1 MTTRQV
7 MFTGIISH
15 TTKIKAAKKVSAGL
29 AITFERPRQWADLV
43 LGESVAING
52 LCLTIERLDSNDFS
66 CILMP
71 ETLKKTAFGGQMP
84 SIVNL
89 ERALKVGD
97 RLSGHFVQGHIDCVG
112 KVLSTKKV
120 GASEITIG
128 FPGKFNNFVIDKGS
142 ITVNGVALTIV
153 ETERNRLSVALI
165 PYTLQHTNLGNLKV
179 SDRVNLEFDMLGK
192 YAAKAL

>member
-1 MTTRQV
+1 

-43 LGESVAING
+43 LGE
-52 LCLTIERLDSNDFS
+52 
-66 CILMP
+66 
-71 ETLKKTAFGGQMP
+71 

>member
-1 MTTRQV
+1 

>member
-1 MTTRQV
+1 

-71 ETLKKTAFGGQMP
+71 ETLKKTTFGELMP

>member
-1 MTTRQV
+1 

-15 TTKIKAAKKVSAGL
+15 TTEIKKAKKVSAGL
-29 AITFERPRQWADLV
+29 TITFKRPRQWTDLV
-43 LGESVAING
+43 LGESVSVNG
-52 LCLTIERLDSNDFS
+52 ACLTVEGLNSNDFS

-71 ETLKKTAFGGQMP
+71 ETLKKTTFGELMP

-89 ERALKVGD
+89 ERAMKAGD

-112 KVLSTKKV
+112 KVLSIKKV

-128 FPGKFNNFVIDKGS
+128 FPGKFNNYVIDKGS

-153 ETERNRLSVALI
+153 ETEKNCLTVALI

-179 SDRVNLEFDMLGK
+179 GDRVNLEFDMLGK

>member
-1 MTTRQV
+1 

-179 SDRVNLEFDMLGK
+179 GDRVNLEFDMLGK

>member
-1 MTTRQV
+1 

-15 TTKIKAAKKVSAGL
+15 TTEIKKAKKVSAGL
-29 AITFERPRQWADLV
+29 TITFKRPRQWTDLV
-43 LGESVAING
+43 LGESVSVNG
-52 LCLTIERLDSNDFS
+52 ACLTVEGLNSNDFS

-71 ETLKKTAFGGQMP
+71 ETLKKTTFGELMP

-120 GASEITIG
+120 GANEITIG

-153 ETERNRLSVALI
+153 ETEKNCLTVALI

-179 SDRVNLEFDMLGK
+179 GDRVNLEFDMLGK

>member
-1 MTTRQV
+1 M
-7 MFTGIISH
+7 
-15 TTKIKAAKKVSAGL
+15 
-29 AITFERPRQWADLV
+29 
-43 LGESVAING
+43 
-52 LCLTIERLDSNDFS
+52 
-66 CILMP
+66 
-71 ETLKKTAFGGQMP
+71 
-84 SIVNL
+84 
-89 ERALKVGD
+89 
-97 RLSGHFVQGHIDCVG
+97 DCVG